1 MSNLDHY
8 VVLGVPRIA
17 DAAMIRAA
25 YVALAKRYHPDV
37 ATGDA
42 ALAAANFRQIT
53 EAYDTLADPD
63 RRAAY
68 DSKTVTTVQR
78 IAPRPEY
85 LQYVA
90 ARDRRRRI
98 VGVSAV
104 AATFLVL
111 VGFLVIRALSPPAL
125 EAMAFEAPRPAEAP
139 PQPEAKV
146 ERPPMLLGSQPSQPG
161 HLLQPPISG
170 PVGAGAGAKV
180 LRAPPIEAS
189 SGQSLCVTDSGV
201 RFTIVNRNGSISVQY
216 NNGNAVRPSIQY
228 AGRSMVLLTNIVA
241 NDSVMI
247 SLTRG
252 EEDGT
257 LLFHADAAG
266 NFGKPVGVRCEG
278 LAY

>member
-8 VVLGVPRIA
+8 VVLGVPRTA

-25 YVALAKRYHPDV
+25 YVGLAKRYHPDI
-37 ATGDA
+37 ATGDT

-53 EAYDTLADPD
+53 EAYETLADPD
-63 RRAAY
+63 RRTAY
-68 DSKTVTTVQR
+68 DSKITTAVQR
-78 IAPRPEY
+78 ISPPAEY

-104 AATFLVL
+104 AAAFLVL
-111 VGFLVIRALSPPAL
+111 IGFLVIRALSPPSL
-125 EAMAFEAPRPAEAP
+125 EAMAFEAPRPVETP
-139 PQPEAKV
+139 PTPEAKV
-146 ERPPMLLGSQPSQPG
+146 ERPTILLGSQPSQPG
-161 HLLQPPISG
+161 RLQPSG
-170 PVGAGAGAKV
+170 PVGAGAGARV

-189 SGQSLCVTDSGV
+189 SGQSLCVSDSGV
-201 RFTIVNRNGSISVQY
+201 RFAIINRNGSISVVY
-216 NNGNAVRPSIQY
+216 NNSNAVRPSIQY

-247 SLTRG
+247 GLTRG
-252 EEDGT
+252 DEEGT

-266 NFGKPVGVRCEG
+266 NFGKPVGAKCEG

>member
-25 YVALAKRYHPDV
+25 YVGLAKRYHPDV
-37 ATGDA
+37 AIGDA

-53 EAYDTLADPD
+53 EAYETLADPD

-68 DSKTVTTVQR
+68 DSKITTTVQR
-78 IAPRPEY
+78 IAPPAEY

-104 AATFLVL
+104 AAAFLVL
-111 VGFLVIRALSPPAL
+111 IGFLVIRALSPPAL

-139 PQPEAKV
+139 AEPEARV
-146 ERPPMLLGSQPSQPG
+146 ERPMILLGSQPSQPG
-161 HLLQPPISG
+161 RLQPPISG
-170 PVGAGAGAKV
+170 PVGAGADARV

-189 SGQSLCVTDSGV
+189 SGQSLCVSDSGV
-201 RFTIVNRNGSISVQY
+201 RFAIINRNGSISVVY
-216 NNGNAVRPSIQY
+216 NNGNTVRPSIQY

-252 EEDGT
+252 DEDGT

-266 NFGKPVGVRCEG
+266 NFGKPVGAKCEG

>member
-1 MSNLDHY
+1 MSNVDHY

-25 YVALAKRYHPDV
+25 YVGLAKRYHPDV

-42 ALAAANFRQIT
+42 VLAAANFRQIT
-53 EAYDTLADPD
+53 EAYETLADPD
-63 RRAAY
+63 RRTAY
-68 DSKTVTTVQR
+68 DSQVIATVQR
-78 IAPRPEY
+78 IAPPAEY

-104 AATFLVL
+104 AAAFLVL
-111 VGFLVIRALSPPAL
+111 VGFLVVRALSPPAL
-125 EAMAFEAPRPAEAP
+125 EAMASEAPRAAEAP
-139 PQPEAKV
+139 PAEAKV
-146 ERPPMLLGSQPSQPG
+146 ERREPTIPLGSQPSQPG
-161 HLLQPPISG
+161 RLQPSG
-170 PVGAGAGAKV
+170 PVGAGAGARV

-189 SGQSLCVTDSGV
+189 SGQSLCVSDSGV
-201 RFTIVNRNGSISVQY
+201 RFAIINRNGSISVLY
-216 NNGNAVRPSIQY
+216 NNANAVRPSIQY

-252 EEDGT
+252 DEDGT

-266 NFGKPVGVRCEG
+266 NFGKPVGARCEG

>member
-37 ATGDA
+37 ATGDVT
-42 ALAAANFRQIT
+42 LAAANFRQIT
-53 EAYDTLADPD
+53 EAYETLADPD

-68 DSKTVTTVQR
+68 DSQVIAQVHR
-78 IAPRPEY
+78 IAPPAEY

-90 ARDRRRRI
+90 ARNRRRRL

-104 AATFLVL
+104 AAAFLVL
-111 VGFLVIRALSPPAL
+111 IGFLAIRALSPPAL
-125 EAMAFEAPRPAEAP
+125 EARAFEAARPLEAP
-139 PQPEAKV
+139 SEPEARV
-146 ERPPMLLGSQPSQPG
+146 ERPTILLGSQPSQPG
-161 HLLQPPISG
+161 RLQPSG

-180 LRAPPIEAS
+180 LRAPPIEPS
-189 SGQSLCVTDSGV
+189 SGQSLCVSDSGV
-201 RFTIVNRNGSISVQY
+201 RFAIINRNGSISVAY
-216 NNGNAVRPSIQY
+216 NNASAVRPSVQY

-252 EEDGT
+252 DEEGT

-266 NFGKPVGVRCEG
+266 NFGKPVGAKCEG

>member
-25 YVALAKRYHPDV
+25 YVALAKRYHPDI

-42 ALAAANFRQIT
+42 VLAAANFRQIT
-53 EAYDTLADPD
+53 EAYETLSDPD

-68 DSKTVTTVQR
+68 DSKIVTAVQR
-78 IAPRPEY
+78 IAPPPEY

-90 ARDRRRRI
+90 ARNRRRKI

-111 VGFLVIRALSPPAL
+111 VGFLVVRALSPPSL
-125 EAMAFEAPRPAEAP
+125 EAMAFEPPRAAEEPPPAETEAARPRP
-139 PQPEAKV
+139 
-146 ERPPMLLGSQPSQPG
+146 MILLGSQPSQPG
-161 HLLQPPISG
+161 RLQPSG
-170 PVGAGAGAKV
+170 PVGAGTGARV

-189 SGQSLCVTDSGV
+189 SGQSLCVSDDGV
-201 RFTIVNRNGSISVQY
+201 RFAIVNRNGSISVLY
-216 NNGNAVRPSIQY
+216 NNADAVRPSIQY
-228 AGRSMVLLTNIVA
+228 AGRSMVLLTNIVS

-252 EEDGT
+252 EEGGT

-266 NFGKPVGVRCEG
+266 NFRKPVGARCEG

>member
-53 EAYDTLADPD
+53 EAYETLADPD

-68 DSKTVTTVQR
+68 DSQVIAQVHR
-78 IAPRPEY
+78 IAPPPEY

-90 ARDRRRRI
+90 ARNRRRRL

-104 AATFLVL
+104 AAAFLVL
-111 VGFLVIRALSPPAL
+111 IGFLVVRALSPPAL
-125 EAMAFEAPRPAEAP
+125 EAMAFESPRAVEAP
-139 PQPEAKV
+139 PPEAKV
-146 ERPPMLLGSQPSQPG
+146 ERPVVLQGSQPSQPG
-161 HLLQPPISG
+161 GRMLPSG

-180 LRAPPIEAS
+180 LRAPPIEIS
-189 SGQSLCVTDSGV
+189 SGQSLCVSDDGV
-201 RFTIVNRNGSISVQY
+201 RFAIINRNGAISVIY
-216 NNGNAVRPSIQY
+216 NNANAVRPSIQY

-247 SLTRG
+247 GLTRG
-252 EEDGT
+252 DEGGT
-257 LLFHADAAG
+257 MLFHADAAG
-266 NFGKPVGVRCEG
+266 NFGKPVGARCEG